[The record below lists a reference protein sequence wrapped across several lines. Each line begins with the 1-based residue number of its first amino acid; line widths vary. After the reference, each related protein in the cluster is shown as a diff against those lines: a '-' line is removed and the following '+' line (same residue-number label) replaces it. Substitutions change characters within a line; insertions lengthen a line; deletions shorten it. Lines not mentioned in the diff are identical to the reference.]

1 MQREN
6 NKVIIR
12 GLKNYYCDA
21 VMCSLKEF
29 VNPEKYDLTQ
39 LTEDEIK
46 TLCEFSVLKNKM
58 AGVSELNLKVPFSG
72 VGNEALDKY
81 EMKGGEIVP
90 AEEFNNLRTSSLVGE
105 RLTLEIS
112 SIDEYN
118 QNFLSDV
125 SDFVGLTDCK
135 VLIKLGQDLEE
146 VGKVV
151 NKFKMSPAETLESFG
166 FLDRKCFVYGLNFI
180 DKDDQKLLKEY
191 DTFCIFSPRDDG
203 EEGRGAIN
211 LYNFIYN
218 ELKFGFSSGEC
229 YNIDMLGEAKLAKL
243 NTSNL
248 MYQNDLIDNEIL
260 LESLQSEYGKN
271 IIDLDDFEREDNIF
285 DKKIRIENK
294 EYNGLREKVKIIA
307 QNLKEKE

>member
-6 NKVIIR
+6 NKVILK
-12 GLKNYYCDA
+12 GLRNYYCDA
-21 VMCSLKEF
+21 IASSLKEF
-29 VNPEKYDLTQ
+29 VDPDKYDLTQ
-39 LTEDEIK
+39 LNEDETKI
-46 TLCEFSVLKNKM
+46 LCEFAVLKNKM
-58 AGVSELNLKVPFSG
+58 AGVSELDLKVPYSG

-81 EMKGGEIVP
+81 QMKGGEIVP

-125 SDFVGLTDCK
+125 SDFAGLTDCK

-146 VGKVV
+146 VGRVV
-151 NKFKMSPAETLESFG
+151 NKFKMSPVETIESFG
-166 FLDRKCFVYGLNFI
+166 FLDRKCSIYGLNFI

-203 EEGRGAIN
+203 EEGRGTIN

-260 LESLQSEYGKN
+260 LESLQSEYGEN
-271 IIDLDDFEREDNIF
+271 TILLDDLEKEDNIF
-285 DKKIRIENK
+285 DKQIKIENE
-294 EYNGLREKVKIIA
+294 EYKSLREKIKIIA